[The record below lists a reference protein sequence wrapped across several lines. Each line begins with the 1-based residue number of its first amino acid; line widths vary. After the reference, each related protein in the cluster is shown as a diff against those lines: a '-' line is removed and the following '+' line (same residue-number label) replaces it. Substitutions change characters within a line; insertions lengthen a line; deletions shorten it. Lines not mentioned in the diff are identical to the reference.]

1 MTGFQDTE
9 ITEGWESIFGRDEY
23 RQELREIADTYP
35 EKKSLFISYDDMD
48 MYNTDFAVT
57 VLEEPDRCLKLAEE
71 AAKEAMPPSWDPV
84 NRINIRIIRLP
95 RDAKVGIRNLRARH
109 LNRMVAIEGLVKKV
123 TPVKPRMTMALFTC
137 ARCGSAIWQPQD
149 GMILQEPLMCPNPN
163 GSCNKSAN
171 RFILDEEQS
180 IYTDTQK
187 VEIQESPE
195 GLKGGAQP
203 QRLGGYIDDD
213 IAGIVTPGNR
223 ITVNGIIRSAEKADR
238 NKTTIFD
245 VYVDV
250 VSIEFEQHE
259 YDEIQITED
268 DEKAIIEMSKDPDL
282 FQNII
287 ASISPTIKGMSEE
300 KAAIALQLFGGTRKV
315 MDDGS
320 VIRGDIHILIMGDP
334 GVAKSQILRYM
345 SSLAPRGIYA
355 SGKSASGA
363 GLTAAAVR
371 DEFTGEWALEAGA
384 LVLAD
389 KGLACIDELDKMSTE
404 DRSSLH
410 EAMESQR
417 ISVAKAGITA
427 SLQCRCS
434 MLAAAN
440 PKLGR
445 FDLENNTIV
454 SQIDLTPALMSRFD
468 LIFVRTDKPDEKRDR
483 DITEHIL
490 KVHRRGEDLQVD
502 ETAELEGV
510 DLRRIKENT
519 QSITPRYDVETLRK
533 YVAYSK
539 RIIPVM
545 KQEAVDMIEEDYMS
559 IRRSGDDSGSVPIT
573 ARQLEA
579 YVRLS
584 EASARMRLSPV
595 VEAQDAKRA
604 IDLVRYY
611 LKKIAGTE
619 GGGLDIDSLTSGISS
634 RDRKGIPSMEAIMR
648 LEPMGMEEEEIITQ
662 ALSNGISETEA
673 KRLLQKMKASGVI
686 YQVPDGTNR
695 VIYRLTNRG

>member
-1 MTGFQDTE
+1 MTNFQDAE

-23 RQELREIADTYP
+23 RQALREIADTYP
-35 EKKSLFISYDDMD
+35 EKKSLFVKYDDMD
-48 MYNTDFAVT
+48 MYNSDFAT
-57 VLEEPDRCLKLAEE
+57 FVLEEPDRCIKLAEE
-71 AAKEAMPPSWDPV
+71 VAKEAMPPTWDPV
-84 NRINIRIIRLP
+84 NKINIRLIRLP

-109 LNRMVAIEGLVKKV
+109 LNKMVALEGLVKKV
-123 TPVKPRMTMALFTC
+123 TPVKPRMTLALFTC
-137 ARCGSAIWQPQD
+137 ARCGAPIWQPQD
-149 GMILQEPLMCPNPN
+149 GMLLQEPLMCPNPN
-163 GSCNKSAN
+163 GNCNKTAN

-203 QRLGGYIDDD
+203 QRLSGYIDDD
-213 IAGIVTPGNR
+213 VAGIITPGNR
-223 ITVNGIIRSAEKADR
+223 VTINGIIRSAEKTER
-238 NKTTIFD
+238 VKTTVFE
-245 VYVDV
+245 VFVDV

-259 YDEIQITED
+259 YDEIQITEE

-282 FQNII
+282 FDNII
-287 ASISPTIKGMSEE
+287 ASISPTIKGMNEE

-320 VIRGDIHILIMGDP
+320 VIRGDIHILLIGDP

-345 SSLAPRGIYA
+345 SSMAPRGIYA

-445 FDLENNTIV
+445 FDLENSTIV
-454 SQIDLTPALMSRFD
+454 SQIDLPPALMSRFD

-490 KVHRRGEDLQVD
+490 KVHRRGEALQVD
-502 ETAELEGV
+502 ETVELDGV
-510 DLRRIKENT
+510 DLKMIKENT
-519 QSITPRYDVETLRK
+519 QCIMPRCDGETLRK
-533 YVAYSK
+533 
-539 RIIPVM
+539 
-545 KQEAVDMIEEDYMS
+545 
-559 IRRSGDDSGSVPIT
+559 
-573 ARQLEA
+573 
-579 YVRLS
+579 
-584 EASARMRLSPV
+584 
-595 VEAQDAKRA
+595 
-604 IDLVRYY
+604 
-611 LKKIAGTE
+611 
-619 GGGLDIDSLTSGISS
+619 
-634 RDRKGIPSMEAIMR
+634 
-648 LEPMGMEEEEIITQ
+648 
-662 ALSNGISETEA
+662 
-673 KRLLQKMKASGVI
+673 
-686 YQVPDGTNR
+686 
-695 VIYRLTNRG
+695 

>member
-35 EKKSLFISYDDMD
+35 EKKSLSVKYDDMD

-84 NRINIRIIRLP
+84 NRINIRITRLP

-123 TPVKPRMTMALFTC
+123 TPVKPRMTMALYTC

-180 IYTDTQK
+180 VYTDTQK

-213 IAGIVTPGNR
+213 IAGVVTPGNR
-223 ITVNGIIRSAEKADR
+223 ITVNGIIRSAEKDSR

-389 KGLACIDELDKMSTE
+389 KGLACIDELDKMSAE

-454 SQIDLTPALMSRFD
+454 SQIDLPPALMSRFD

-490 KVHRRGEDLQVD
+490 KVHRRGEALQVD

-510 DLRRIKENT
+510 DLRRIRENT
-519 QSITPRYDVETLRK
+519 QAITPRYDVETLRK

-545 KQEAVDMIEEDYMS
+545 RQEAVDMIEEDYMS

-619 GGGLDIDSLTSGISS
+619 GGGLEIDSLTSGISS
-634 RDRKGIPSMEAIMR
+634 RDRKGIPSIEAIMR

-662 ALSNGISETEA
+662 ALSNGINEAEA

-686 YQVPDGTNR
+686 YQVPDGTNK

>member
-35 EKKSLFISYDDMD
+35 EKKSLSVKYDDMD

-84 NRINIRIIRLP
+84 NRINIRITRLP

-123 TPVKPRMTMALFTC
+123 TPVKPRMTMALYTC

-180 IYTDTQK
+180 VYTDTQK

-213 IAGIVTPGNR
+213 IAGVVTPGNR
-223 ITVNGIIRSAEKADR
+223 ITVNGIIRSAEKDSR

-389 KGLACIDELDKMSTE
+389 KGLACIDELDKMSAE

-454 SQIDLTPALMSRFD
+454 SQIDLPPALMSRFD

-490 KVHRRGEDLQVD
+490 KVHRRGEALQVD

-510 DLRRIKENT
+510 DLRRIRENT
-519 QSITPRYDVETLRK
+519 QAITPRYDVETLRK

-545 KQEAVDMIEEDYMS
+545 RQEAVDMIEEDYMS

-634 RDRKGIPSMEAIMR
+634 RDRKGIPSIEAIMR

-662 ALSNGISETEA
+662 ALSNGINEAEA

-686 YQVPDGTNR
+686 YQVPDGTNK